1 MVIVLIVK
9 WSIPLIPV
17 HTDNLLHET
26 CNQDATPVLIEK
38 ALQPSYSY
46 DHLGEK
52 VNLKRIS
59 QEVTPEI
66 AKTEFFAKVMEC
78 IIGDTYAFGR
88 IKLPDGYKN
97 PYSIYG
103 CGKND
108 ICIVHKYDYAKAALI
123 NLQDED
129 TEEESDCD
137 EAFGYEIR
145 GGTVEFKKTKYT
157 YATQQ
162 TSKEM
167 IKTAG
172 DLVAKVLLMG
182 KKVDSIIVY
191 GLAASHRSK
200 FAKLLK
206 LDIDFNDNI
215 IIAII
220 HCSTTAVDMGMAFNW
235 LLRSICIQQ

>member
-97 PYSIYG
+97 PWTSSQWSLVLNLAYYSSASLC
-103 CGKND
+103 CG
-108 ICIVHKYDYAKAALI
+108 VGHSQFHQAK
-123 NLQDED
+123 
-129 TEEESDCD
+129 
-137 EAFGYEIR
+137 
-145 GGTVEFKKTKYT
+145 
-157 YATQQ
+157 
-162 TSKEM
+162 
-167 IKTAG
+167 
-172 DLVAKVLLMG
+172 
-182 KKVDSIIVY
+182 
-191 GLAASHRSK
+191 
-200 FAKLLK
+200 
-206 LDIDFNDNI
+206 
-215 IIAII
+215 
-220 HCSTTAVDMGMAFNW
+220 
-235 LLRSICIQQ
+235 